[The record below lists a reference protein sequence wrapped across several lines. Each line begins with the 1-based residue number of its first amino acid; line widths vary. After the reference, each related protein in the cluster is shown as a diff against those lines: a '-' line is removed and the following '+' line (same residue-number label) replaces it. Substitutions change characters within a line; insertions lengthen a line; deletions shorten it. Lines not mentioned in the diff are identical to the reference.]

1 MKNVSP
7 EYAASMAQPLRE
19 RSYIQITFENIDPEA
34 AGDGV
39 WEANNQVPYS
49 EVETLDYDYNYGRA
63 YSTLEKNRWILDSSQ
78 DILPD
83 DFESARPDGYTS
95 NALSSSEGIFDT
107 DQPILRR
114 KFSKPRTLPGLTFIF
129 DTRTKTY
136 PFSIK
141 IEYYLEGEKIKTTES
156 SNINN
161 SVWVVEDPVEN
172 TDEIVVFALSGP
184 VRTRFRIEGVIF
196 GFTKIFDNLV
206 VSNCKQSHDVDPL
219 TRRLPKETFSFSILD
234 YENEYNPDNP
244 AGNWTFVNEKS
255 PISVRYGYEVR
266 PGEIEW
272 VDPDKYIMNGKPGH
286 KDNVATFSGTGVIE
300 SMTDTYYKDVIGDKT
315 LYDMA
320 VAVLRDAN
328 LTPTPTGGDPWV
340 LDESLKNMRTNSVLP
355 ITTHMNCLQ
364 IIAHAAR
371 CRFFTDSENIIHI
384 EPFAIPEG
392 DPVFSVD
399 LSTISEKGQSF
410 SKIDKLK
417 AVEVKKYNY
426 ALSNDVTEI
435 FKEEEVTETYR
446 HIEFSGMF
454 FDVNVSVSGGSVIK
468 SDVYGRAI
476 DLTLSEGTKAVTIT
490 GKGYK
495 ESTTVYRL
503 DVAASGEVDVE
514 ENSLITNDEMCKAL
528 AEHTATY
535 LQYRN
540 TYDIMYRG
548 NPELETQDLVTL
560 QSKFTESMRGLVLT
574 DELTFS
580 GSLSGKVKVKV
591 LE

>member
-34 AGDGV
+34 ASDGAWV
-39 WEANNQVPYS
+39 PNNQLPFS
-49 EVETLDYDYNYGRA
+49 EVETLDYEYIYGTPYA
-63 YSTLEKNRWILDSSQ
+63 TLELNRWGLDASQ
-78 DILPD
+78 DILPND
-83 DFESARPDGYTS
+83 IADVRKDGYTS
-95 NALSSSEGIFDT
+95 EVLSGQGGVFT
-107 DQPILRR
+107 DIPILTR
-114 KFSKPRTLPGLTFIF
+114 KFSKQRTLAGLTITF
-129 DTRTKTY
+129 DTRTQDR
-136 PFSIK
+136 PDAIR
-141 IEYYLEGEKIKTTES
+141 IQYYRGVETVKTTDVTS
-156 SNINN
+156 IPGITLTVN
-161 SVWVVEDPVEN
+161 DPVE
-172 TDEIVVFALSGP
+172 DIDQIEISAISNLP
-184 VRTRFRIEGVIF
+184 KTRFRVERIIFGVI
-196 GFTKIFDNLV
+196 KQFDNSIV
-206 VSNCKQSHDVDPL
+206 NSCKQNHDVDPL
-219 TRRLPKETFSFSILD
+219 TRRLPKESFSYSILD
-234 YENEYNPDNP
+234 YAQQYNPDNP
-244 AGNWTFVNEKS
+244 AGDWNFVNEKS
-255 PISVRYGYEVR
+255 PISIRYGYEVR

-272 VDPDKYIMNGKPGH
+272 VDPDKYIMNGKPGY

-300 SMTDTYYKDVIGDKT
+300 SMTDTYYKDVVDDKT

-320 VAVLRDAN
+320 VSVLRDAD
-328 LTPTPTGGDPWV
+328 LTPTPSGGEPWAI
-340 LDESLKNMRTNSVLP
+340 DESLKTMRTTAVLP

-426 ALSNDVTEI
+426 ALNSDVTDI

-454 FDVNVSVSGGSVIK
+454 SDVNVSVSGGSVIK

-476 DLTLSEGTKAVTIT
+476 DLTLSEGTKSVTIT

-503 DVAASGEVDVE
+503 DVSANGEVDVE
-514 ENSLITNDEMCKAL
+514 ENALITNDEMCKAF
-528 AEHTATY
+528 AAHAAAY
-535 LQYRN
+535 LRYRN

-548 NPELETQDLVTL
+548 NPELETQDLISL
-560 QSKFTESMRGLVLT
+560 QSKFTDSMRGLVLT
-574 DELTFS
+574 DELSFS

-591 LE
+591 LEV

>member
-7 EYAASMAQPLRE
+7 EYAASMAQSLRE
-19 RSYIQITFENIDPEA
+19 RSYIKITFENIDPGA

-156 SNINN
+156 SNINS

-219 TRRLPKETFSFSILD
+219 TRRLPKETFSFSVLD

-255 PISVRYGYEVR
+255 PINIQYGYEIS
-266 PGEIEW
+266 PDNIEW
-272 VDPDKYIMNGKPGH
+272 VPSDQYIMNGKPSH
-286 KDNVATFSGTGVIE
+286 SKNIATFSGTGVIE
-300 SMTDTYYKDVIGDKT
+300 SMTDTYYKDTVCDKN

-320 VAVLRDAN
+320 VDVLRDAN
-328 LTPTPTGGDPWV
+328 LTPRPDGSDPWV
-340 LDESLKNMRTNSVLP
+340 IDESLKNMRTISVLP
-355 ITTHMNCLQ
+355 IATHMNCLQ
-364 IIAHAAR
+364 LIAHAAR
-371 CRFFTDSENIIHI
+371 CRFYSDSENVIHI
-384 EPFAIPEG
+384 SPFVISQETPSFAI
-392 DPVFSVD
+392 D
-399 LSTISEKGQSF
+399 LNTISENGQTF

-426 ALSNDVTEI
+426 QVSSDITTIFDEVVVETELH
-435 FKEEEVTETYR
+435 V
-446 HIEFSGMF
+446 EFSGIF
-454 FDVNVSVSGGSVIK
+454 SDVEVSVSGGTIESSKI
-468 SDVYGRAI
+468 YGRAV
-476 DLTLSEGTKAVTIT
+476 DLILSEGEKTVTIT
-490 GKGYK
+490 GKGYQ
-495 ESTTVYRL
+495 ESYTVFRKIVSP
-503 DVAASGEVDVE
+503 DGEVDQE
-514 ENSLITNDEMCKAL
+514 ENSLITNDDMCKSL
-528 AEHTATY
+528 ADHAAAY